1 MMQPYNQA
9 LQRTIP
15 VLNEKGTELSTIL
28 GSRPDVSKRI
38 DGPFAPRCQF
48 AQEKCVTSAMVL
60 KEVARSFL
68 RLLTNSI
75 RRDRSRTRGF
85 AGGISK

>member
-28 GSRPDVSKRI
+28 GSRPDVLKRI

-48 AQEKCVTSAMVL
+48 AQEKCVTSAMV
-60 KEVARSFL
+60 V
-68 RLLTNSI
+68 
-75 RRDRSRTRGF
+75 RRPPVC
-85 AGGISK
+85 AIA